1 MADMSERPQSAEE
14 SSVGIVETRY
24 ARLFDPDNP
33 LVLAS
38 GAVVPEVDVAYE
50 TYGTLNEAGTNA
62 IFICHALT
70 GDAHAAGRHRP
81 EDHRPG
87 WWDTMI
93 GPGKPI
99 DTDRYFVIAD
109 NLLGGCQGTTGPASI
124 DPATGRPYGLD
135 FPLLQIAD
143 FVTVHRALLEHLGV
157 GRLMAVIGG
166 SMGGM
171 QALQWALSYPEQV
184 GSAVIIAASSRLN
197 AQNIAFSAV
206 ARESIMR
213 DPGFAGGRYLET
225 GSSPDTGLSIARM
238 MAHITYQSGQG
249 MDQKFGRRFQFGED
263 ARRGFG
269 VDFAVESY
277 LDHQGRIFLSRFDA
291 LSYLY
296 LTRVMDYFDP
306 FAEPGAAGRLAE
318 VGTPCLVLSFDSD
331 WRFDTSHSRAIVREL
346 EHQQVPVSFRE
357 IHSPWGH
364 DSFLLTIEDY
374 HATVDAF
381 LRRVSSDLARR
392 HHEHGTG
399 AAR

>member
-1 MADMSERPQSAEE
+1 MSERPQSTEE
-14 SSVGIVETRY
+14 SSVGIVETQS
-24 ARLFDPDNP
+24 ARLFGADDP

-50 TYGTLNEAGTNA
+50 TYGTLNAAGTNA

-70 GDAHAAGRHRP
+70 GDAHAAGRHRE

-109 NLLGGCQGTTGPASI
+109 NLLGGCQGTTGPASTN
-124 DPATGRPYGLD
+124 PTSGRPYGLD

-157 GRLMAVIGG
+157 QRLMAVIGG

-171 QALQWALSYPEQV
+171 QALEWALSFPDQV
-184 GSAVIIAASSRLN
+184 GSAIIIAASSRLN

-225 GSSPDTGLSIARM
+225 GTSPDTGLSIARM

-277 LDHQGRIFLSRFDA
+277 LDYQGRIFLSRFDA

-306 FAEPGAAGRLAE
+306 FAEPDAARRLAAS
-318 VGTPCLVLSFDSD
+318 GSPCLVLSFDTD

-346 EHQQVPVSFRE
+346 EHQHVPVSFRE
-357 IHSPWGH
+357 VRSPWGH

-374 HATVDAF
+374 HATVEAF
-381 LRRVSSDLARR
+381 LSRVATDIGSRHGRRASRGAR
-392 HHEHGTG
+392 
-399 AAR
+399 

>member
-1 MADMSERPQSAEE
+1 MSERPQSTEE
-14 SSVGIVETRY
+14 PSVGIVETQS
-24 ARLFDPDNP
+24 ARLFGADDP

-50 TYGTLNEAGTNA
+50 TYGTLNAAGTNA

-70 GDAHAAGRHRP
+70 GDAHAAGRHRE

-109 NLLGGCQGTTGPASI
+109 NLLGGCQGTTGPASTN
-124 DPATGRPYGLD
+124 PPSGRPYGLD

-157 GRLMAVIGG
+157 QRLMAVIGG

-171 QALQWALSYPEQV
+171 QALEWALSYPDQV

-225 GSSPDTGLSIARM
+225 GTSPDTGLSIARM

-277 LDHQGRIFLSRFDA
+277 LDYQGRIFLSRFDA

-306 FAEPGAAGRLAE
+306 FAEPEAARRLAAS
-318 VGTPCLVLSFDSD
+318 GSPCLVLSFDTD
-331 WRFDTSHSRAIVREL
+331 WRFDTSHSRAIVRQL
-346 EHQQVPVSFRE
+346 EHQHVPVSFRE

-374 HATVDAF
+374 HATVAAF
-381 LRRVSSDLARR
+381 LSRVATDIGSRHGRRDSGGAR
-392 HHEHGTG
+392 
-399 AAR
+399 

>member
-1 MADMSERPQSAEE
+1 MSERPESAEGP
-14 SSVGIVETRY
+14 SVGIVETRS
-24 ARLFDPDNP
+24 ALLFDHDNP

-38 GAVVPEVDVAYE
+38 GAVVPEVEVAYE
-50 TYGTLNEAGTNA
+50 TYGTLDATGTNA
-62 IFICHALT
+62 VFICHALT
-70 GDAHAAGRHRP
+70 GDAHAAGRHRA

-109 NLLGGCQGTTGPASI
+109 NLLGGCQGSTGPASTN
-124 DPATGRPYGLD
+124 PATGRPYGLA
-135 FPLLQIAD
+135 FPLLQVAD

-157 GRLMAVIGG
+157 QRLLSVVGG

-225 GSSPDTGLSIARM
+225 GTSPGTGLSIARM
-238 MAHITYQSGQG
+238 MAHITYQSGEG

-277 LDHQGRIFLSRFDA
+277 LDHQGRTFLSRFDA

-306 FAEPGAAGRLAE
+306 FAEPGAARRLAE
-318 VGTPCLVLSFDSD
+318 VGSPCLVLSFDSD
-331 WRFDTSHSRAIVREL
+331 WRFDTSHSRGIVRQL
-346 EHQQVPVSFRE
+346 EQQQVPVSFRE
-357 IHSPWGH
+357 IRSPWGH
-364 DSFLLTIEDY
+364 DSFLLTIDDY
-374 HATVDAF
+374 HATVEAF
-381 LRRVSSDLARR
+381 LRRVALD
-392 HHEHGTG
+392 T
-399 AAR
+399 AARHRTSAGGRR